1 MTLDQFRRLVRG
13 GEKATVD
20 FKVVCNAFSKAA
32 KDHDKAKAELVKDI
46 CAMANNGDQASYL
59 IIGVANDG
67 KTFKCVSDP
76 HLTSAN
82 IQTLVRDSIHP
93 RPFVRVHDLCWPKA
107 PKPFAG
113 VRFVVIQIGPHA
125 KAAFRFAKDYIRS
138 EERRVGK
145 ECR

>member
-20 FKVVCNAFSKAA
+20 FKVVCNAFNKAA
-32 KDHDKAKAELVKDI
+32 NDHDKAKAELVKDI
-46 CAMANNGDQASYL
+46 CAMANNGDQTSYL

-82 IQTLVRDSIHP
+82 IQTLLFESTTS
-93 RPFVRVHDLCWPKA
+93 
-107 PKPFAG
+107 AG
-113 VRFVVIQIGPHA
+113 PEPPN
-125 KAAFRFAKDYIRS
+125 RS
-138 EERRVGK
+138 QEYTSWSSR
-145 ECR
+145 